1 MLTINPTRL
10 LARIDE
16 MNKIGALPGGG
27 NRRLALS
34 DEDRAARDLLLK
46 WMKEEKLDVTV
57 DEMGN
62 MYGKRAGSTVQPA
75 VALGSHLD
83 TVSTGGRYDGTYG
96 VLAALEVM
104 ATLNEQGVT
113 TGRPLLIINFTNE
126 EGARFSPDMMGS
138 LVVSKPHLRDEIW
151 RAADLTGTQETIKSE
166 LTRIGYLGDVRCGS
180 KPIDYY
186 LELHIEQGP
195 ILEKEGTHIGVVE
208 KVQGIYWTEYVL
220 TGQAAHAGTTPLS
233 DRKDPG
239 LVAAK
244 VNVFLRELAEKTPG
258 QLCTLGLMEYYPNV
272 INVIPQRIRLVTD
285 LRNPI
290 DQNQR
295 QAQEKLDS
303 FVQETA
309 SRAGISV
316 ERMERVR
323 LNAVDFSPEVTA
335 VIDTNAKRLGL
346 STRRMVSG
354 AGHDAQMMAAVS
366 KAAMIFV
373 PSVNGIS
380 HNEAE
385 FTAPEDLANGANVL
399 LHSALHLSALLC

>member
-16 MNKIGALPGGG
+16 MNRIGALPGGG

-113 TGRPLLIINFTNE
+113 TGRPLLVVNFTNE

-180 KPIDYY
+180 IPIDYY

-195 ILEKEGTHIGVVE
+195 ILEKEGTQIGVVE

-272 INVIPQRIRLVTD
+272 INVIPQRARLVTD

-373 PSVNGIS
+373 PSVNGLS

-385 FTAPEDLANGANVL
+385 YTSPEDLANGANVL
-399 LHSALHLSALLC
+399 LHSALHLSALLR